1 MNSIKKEMSY
11 LYLIQISNLVI
22 PLLVFPYMVHTLGV
36 VGMGKIGFAQTLFML
51 FTFLI
56 DFGFNLSGAKNIGI
70 KVEKNESINSIYSN
84 IQAFKAFVFFSIV
97 VMVSIITQLFSF
109 DSTDENIIL
118 IVTLFSFSSVLIP
131 NFLFNGLNQNS
142 TLAIISF
149 IVRVILIIP
158 IFIFVKTIE
167 DVLIAIVFIL
177 GNSLITGIL
186 VQFLIFKKKIVIFR
200 KEYLNKITC
209 LLEVKEAFHNYS
221 ASFFTLGFTYL
232 IPLVVK
238 YSLGDYAL
246 GIYTMVDKLISIFR
260 QLYNP
265 VVQSFFAKICI
276 AYTNQDKNLY
286 FKYIKQISVIFFV
299 LGFGA
304 LVANFFVGEYIL
316 SLIFGKNI
324 DLWRYLN
331 LAIITQIIVSVA
343 ILLVNFYILPSER
356 SYILKKIYFAAF
368 LIFIPTVYFFQK
380 AMGLDGIYYAM
391 QVIELLITLVLVLY
405 LYKHK
410 SDLVYLIKAKS
421 CNKLS

>member
-1 MNSIKKEMSY
+1 MSY